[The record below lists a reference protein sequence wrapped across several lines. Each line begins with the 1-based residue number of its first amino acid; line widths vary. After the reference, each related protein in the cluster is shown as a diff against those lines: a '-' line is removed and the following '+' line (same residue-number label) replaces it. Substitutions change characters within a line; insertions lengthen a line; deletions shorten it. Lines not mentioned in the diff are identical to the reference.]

1 MATVFFAKY
10 LLGFPTF
17 LGIIRLL
24 LEYIGVII
32 MADTTKFKS
41 IGIDVQTYEKLKRI
55 CADER
60 RNIRQQVSIWVD
72 KDYEERY
79 KEENKITNLG
89 LGRLNN

>member
-1 MATVFFAKY
+1 
-10 LLGFPTF
+10 
-17 LGIIRLL
+17 
-24 LEYIGVII
+24 
-32 MADTTKFKS
+32 MADPTKFKS

-79 KEENKITNLG
+79 KEEKKITNLG